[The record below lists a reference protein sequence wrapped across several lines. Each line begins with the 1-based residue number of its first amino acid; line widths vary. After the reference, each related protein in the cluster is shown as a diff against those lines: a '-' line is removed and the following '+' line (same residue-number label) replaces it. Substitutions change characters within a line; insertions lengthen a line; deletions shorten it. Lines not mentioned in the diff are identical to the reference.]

1 MHNTWDFVYWLQ
13 VAWSNPDMDI
23 ASPSLRA
30 PTGGLPAKRID
41 ADGRA
46 HVDFGAIWALAL
58 PLMANSAVQIVLNLT
73 DMWFVGHISTAALAA
88 VGAVQ
93 WLILGTVL
101 VFGGAAM
108 AVQTLA
114 AHAHGARRY
123 RRAAQAAWTALW
135 LTVCVAPVFI
145 ALGAAGG
152 AILAPFGFTPRV
164 ADLAQ
169 AFWFPRIAGA
179 SFGVA
184 AVAMIGFFNGIGRPR
199 VSFLV
204 AVTTAIVNA
213 VFNDLFIFRLG
224 WGIAGSAWASNVA
237 QAAGFAIAFA
247 LFLRVPFRESH
258 QSHLAWRPR
267 KRLLRE
273 QIRLGVPMGLM
284 PAADIL
290 GFCVFQMMEVRYGTV
305 AGAATQMVS
314 VLTSIAYM
322 PGIGIATAGTT
333 LVGQSIGAGDR
344 QWAMRLGTWI
354 IVLAA
359 LVMGG
364 IGVVL
369 AAAGPWLMPLFAAA
383 NDRGAAA
390 AADLGI
396 RLLWLAAAY
405 QFFDGLNL
413 ASSSCLRGAGD
424 VRVPVALVFPV
435 CWLVF
440 LPLAHIL
447 IFAPGQGWFQFLPQ
461 LGYGAAGGWTAV
473 VIYIVLLGA
482 TLFLRWRSRAWQRIR
497 I

>member
-1 MHNTWDFVYWLQ
+1 
-13 VAWSNPDMDI
+13 MDV
-23 ASPSLRA
+23 ASPSLRV
-30 PTGGLPAKRID
+30 PGGGLPAQRID
-41 ADGRA
+41 SQGRA
-46 HVDFGAIWALAL
+46 HVDFRAVLALAL

-93 WLILGTVL
+93 WMILAV
-101 VFGGAAM
+101 VFLLGGAGM

-135 LTVCVAPVFI
+135 LTVCVAPLFI
-145 ALGAAGG
+145 ALGAVGRE
-152 AILAPFGFTPRV
+152 ILTPFGFDPHV
-164 ADLAQ
+164 EDLAQ
-169 AFWFPRIAGA
+169 EFWFPRVGGA

-184 AVAMIGFFNGIGRPR
+184 AFAMIGFFNGIGRPR

-204 AVTTAIVNA
+204 AVATAIANA
-213 VFNDLFIFRLG
+213 IFNDIFIFRLG
-224 WGIAGSAWASNVA
+224 WGVAGSAWASNVA
-237 QAAGFAIAFA
+237 QAVGFAIAFG

-258 QSHLAWRPR
+258 KSHLAWRPR
-267 KRLLRE
+267 RRLFRE
-273 QIRLGVPMGLM
+273 QIRLGVPMGMM
-284 PAADIL
+284 PAADVL
-290 GFCVFQMMEVRYGTV
+290 GFSIFQMMEVRYGTV

-322 PGIGIATAGTT
+322 PGIGIATAATT

-344 QWAMRLGTWI
+344 EWAMRLGTRVI
-354 IVLAA
+354 LLAA

-364 IGVVL
+364 IGFALAVV
-369 AAAGPWLMPLFAAA
+369 GPWLLPFFAGAG
-383 NDRGAAA
+383 DRNAAA
-390 AADLGI
+390 AVALGTS
-396 RLLWLAAAY
+396 LLWLAAAY

-413 ASSSCLRGAGD
+413 GSSMCLRGAGD
-424 VRVPVALVFPV
+424 VRVPVALVLPV

-447 IFAPGQGWFQFLPQ
+447 TFAPGQGWFHFLPQ
-461 LGYGAAGGWTAV
+461 LGYGAPGGWTAV
-473 VIYIVLLGA
+473 LVYIILLGA

>member
-1 MHNTWDFVYWLQ
+1 M
-13 VAWSNPDMDI
+13 DMTLALAR
-23 ASPSLRA
+23 ASAR
-30 PTGGLPAKRID
+30 GLPAQRID
-41 ADGRA
+41 TQGRA
-46 HVDFGAIWALAL
+46 HVDVRAVVALAL
-58 PLMANSAVQIVLNLT
+58 PLMANSAVQIILNLT
-73 DMWFVGHISTAALAA
+73 DMWFVGHISTGALAA

-93 WLILGTVL
+93 WMILAVICVL
-101 VFGGAAM
+101 GGAAM

-135 LTVCVAPVFI
+135 LTLCTVPIFV
-145 ALGAAGG
+145 ALGAAGRE
-152 AILAPFGFTPRV
+152 ILAPFGFAPHVAELAQEFWLPRV
-164 ADLAQ
+164 A
-169 AFWFPRIAGA
+169 GA
-179 SFGVA
+179 CSGVA
-184 AVAMIGFFNGIGRPR
+184 AWAMIGFFNGIGRPR

-204 AVTTAIVNA
+204 AVATAIANA

-224 WGIAGSAWASNVA
+224 WGVAGSAWASNVA
-237 QAAGFAIAFA
+237 QAVGFAIAFA

-258 QSHLAWRPR
+258 QSHLTWRPR

-273 QIRLGVPMGLM
+273 QIRLGVPMGLL
-284 PAADIL
+284 PAADVL
-290 GFCVFQMMEVRYGTV
+290 GFSVFQMMEVRYGTV

-322 PGIGIATAGTT
+322 PGIGIATAATT

-344 QWAMRLGTWI
+344 QWAMRLGTR
-354 IVLAA
+354 VTLLAA

-369 AAAGPWLMPLFAAA
+369 AAVGPWVLPLFAGAGGRDA
-383 NDRGAAA
+383 VAAA
-390 AADLGI
+390 ALGAQ
-396 RLLWLAAAY
+396 LLWLAAAY

-413 ASSSCLRGAGD
+413 GSSMCLRGAGD

-435 CWLVF
+435 CWLLF

-447 IFAPGQGWFQFLPQ
+447 IFTPGQGWFHFLPQ
-461 LGYGAAGGWTAV
+461 LGYGAPGGWIAV
-473 VIYIVLLGA
+473 VIYIVLLGS
-482 TLFLRWRSRAWQRIR
+482 TLFLRWRSGAWQRIR

>member
-1 MHNTWDFVYWLQ
+1 
-13 VAWSNPDMDI
+13 MDI

-30 PTGGLPAKRID
+30 PRGGLPAQRID

-46 HVDFGAIWALAL
+46 HVDSGAIWALAL

-93 WLILGTVL
+93 WLTLGIVL
-101 VFGGAAM
+101 VLGGAAM

-145 ALGAAGG
+145 AIGAAGG
-152 AILAPFGFTPRV
+152 AILAPFGFTPHI

-169 AFWFPRIAGA
+169 QFWFPRIAGA

-184 AVAMIGFFNGIGRPR
+184 ASAMIGFFNGIGRPR

-204 AVTTAIVNA
+204 AVATAIVNA

-237 QAAGFAIAFA
+237 QAVGFAIAFA

-258 QSHLAWRPR
+258 KSHLAWRPR
-267 KRLLRE
+267 RRLIRE

-290 GFCVFQMMEVRYGTV
+290 GFCVFQMMEVRYGTI

-322 PGIGIATAGTT
+322 PGIGISTAGTT
-333 LVGQSIGAGDR
+333 LVGQSIGAGNR
-344 QWAMRLGTWI
+344 EWAMRLGTRVI
-354 IVLAA
+354 LLAA

-364 IGVVL
+364 IGL
-369 AAAGPWLMPLFAAA
+369 ALAVAGPWILPLFAGAGDSAA
-383 NDRGAAA
+383 VTAAG
-390 AADLGI
+390 LGV
-396 RLLWLAAAY
+396 RLLWLSTAY

-413 ASSSCLRGAGD
+413 GSSWCLRGAGD

-447 IFAPGQGWFQFLPQ
+447 TFAPGQGWFHFLPQ
-461 LGYGAAGGWTAV
+461 LGYGATGGWVAV
-473 VIYIVLLGA
+473 IIYVVLLGS
-482 TLFLRWRSRAWQRIR
+482 TLFLRWRSGAWQRIR

>member
-1 MHNTWDFVYWLQ
+1 
-13 VAWSNPDMDI
+13 MDA
-23 ASPSLRA
+23 ASPLRTL
-30 PTGGLPAKRID
+30 TGRLPAQRID
-41 ADGRA
+41 SQGYA
-46 HVDFGAIWALAL
+46 HVDLRAVLALAL
-58 PLMANSAVQIVLNLT
+58 PLMANSAMQIVLNLT

-93 WLILGTVL
+93 WTILAVVFVL
-101 VFGGAAM
+101 GGAGM

-135 LTVCVAPVFI
+135 LTVCVTPIFI
-145 ALGAAGG
+145 ALGAAGRE
-152 AILAPFGFTPRV
+152 ILAPFGFDPHV

-169 AFWFPRIAGA
+169 EFWFPRIGGA

-184 AVAMIGFFNGIGRPR
+184 AWAMIGFFNGIGRPR

-204 AVTTAIVNA
+204 AVATAIANA
-213 VFNDLFIFRLG
+213 IFNDLFIFRLG
-224 WGIAGSAWASNVA
+224 WGVAGSAWASNVA
-237 QAAGFAIAFA
+237 QAVGFAIAFA

-258 QSHLAWRPR
+258 KSHLAWRPR
-267 KRLLRE
+267 KRLIRE
-273 QIRLGVPMGLM
+273 QIRLGVPMGMM
-284 PAADIL
+284 PAADVL
-290 GFCVFQMMEVRYGTV
+290 GFSVFQMMEVRYGTV

-322 PGIGIATAGTT
+322 PGIGIATAATT

-344 QWAMRLGTWI
+344 EWAMRLGNRI
-354 IVLAA
+354 ILLTA

-364 IGVVL
+364 IGFAL
-369 AAAGPWLMPLFAAA
+369 AAAGPWLLPLFAAA
-383 NDRGAAA
+383 RDRTAAA
-390 AADLGI
+390 AAGLGI
-396 RLLWLAAAY
+396 PLLWLAAAY

-413 ASSSCLRGAGD
+413 GSSMCLRGAGD
-424 VRVPVALVFPV
+424 VRVPVVLVFPV

-447 IFAPGQGWFQFLPQ
+447 TFAPGQGWFHFLPQ
-461 LGYGAAGGWTAV
+461 LGYGARGGWAAV
-473 VIYIVLLGA
+473 LIYVILLGA
-482 TLFLRWRSRAWQRIR
+482 TLSLRWRSRAWQHIR

>member
-1 MHNTWDFVYWLQ
+1 MD
-13 VAWSNPDMDI
+13 VASL
-23 ASPSLRA
+23 SLRA
-30 PTGGLPAKRID
+30 SAGGLPAQRID
-41 ADGRA
+41 SEGRA
-46 HVDFGAIWALAL
+46 HVDFRAVLALAL

-93 WLILGTVL
+93 WMILAVVFVL
-101 VFGGAAM
+101 GGAGM

-135 LTVCVAPVFI
+135 LTVCVAPLFV
-145 ALGAAGG
+145 ALGAAGKD
-152 AILAPFGFTPRV
+152 ILAPFGFDPRV
-164 ADLAQ
+164 AGLAQ
-169 AFWFPRIAGA
+169 EFWYPRIGGA

-184 AVAMIGFFNGIGRPR
+184 AWAMIGFFNGIGRPR

-204 AVTTAIVNA
+204 AVATAIVNA
-213 VFNDLFIFRLG
+213 IFNDFFIFRLG
-224 WGIAGSAWASNVA
+224 WGVAGSAWASNVA
-237 QAAGFAIAFA
+237 QAVGFAIAFA
-247 LFLRVPFRESH
+247 LFLRMPFRRSH
-258 QSHLAWRPR
+258 KSHLAWRPR

-273 QIRLGVPMGLM
+273 QLRLGVPMGMM
-284 PAADIL
+284 PAADVL
-290 GFCVFQMMEVRYGTV
+290 GFSVFQMMEVRYGTV

-322 PGIGIATAGTT
+322 PGIGIAMAGTT

-344 QWAMRLGTWI
+344 EWALRLGTRVI
-354 IVLAA
+354 LLAA

-364 IGVVL
+364 IGFAL
-369 AAAGPWLMPLFAAA
+369 AVTGPWLLPLFAGSG
-383 NDRGAAA
+383 DRNAAA
-390 AADLGI
+390 AAGLGVS
-396 RLLWLAAAY
+396 LLWLAAAY

-413 ASSSCLRGAGD
+413 GSSMCLRGAGD

-435 CWLVF
+435 CWVVF

-447 IFAPGQGWFQFLPQ
+447 TFAPGQGWFHFLPQ

-473 VIYIVLLGA
+473 VIYVVLLGA

>member
-1 MHNTWDFVYWLQ
+1 MWPGRVLRSSCELPYALRCTIPRL
-13 VAWSNPDMDI
+13 A
-23 ASPSLRA
+23 ASH
-30 PTGGLPAKRID
+30 LPAQRVD
-41 ADGRA
+41 SQGCA
-46 HVDFGAIWALAL
+46 HVDFRAVAALAV
-58 PLMANSAVQIVLNLT
+58 PLMANSAVQIILNLT

-93 WLILGTVL
+93 WTILAAVL
-101 VFGGAAM
+101 VLGGAGM

-135 LTVCVAPVFI
+135 LTVCVAPIFI
-145 ALGAAGG
+145 ALGAAGRE
-152 AILAPFGFTPRV
+152 ILAPFGFTARI

-169 AFWFPRIAGA
+169 EFWLPRVAGA

-184 AVAMIGFFNGIGRPR
+184 AWAMIGFFNGIGRPR

-204 AVTTAIVNA
+204 AVATAIANA
-213 VFNDLFIFRLG
+213 IFNDLFIFGLR
-224 WGIAGSAWASNVA
+224 WGVAGSAWASNVA
-237 QAAGFAIAFA
+237 QAVGFIIAFV
-247 LFLRVPFRESH
+247 LFLGEPFRASFK
-258 QSHLAWRPR
+258 SHLAWRPR
-267 KRLLRE
+267 RRLIRE
-273 QIRLGVPMGLM
+273 QIRLGIPMGLM
-284 PAADIL
+284 PAADVL
-290 GFCVFQMMEVRYGTV
+290 GFSVFQMMEVRYGTV
-305 AGAATQMVS
+305 AGAATQVVS

-344 QWAMRLGTWI
+344 DWAMRVGTRI

-359 LVMGG
+359 FVMGG
-364 IGVVL
+364 IGIAL
-369 AAAGPWLMPLFAAA
+369 AVAGPWLLPLFTGAHDRNATTAAA
-383 NDRGAAA
+383 
-390 AADLGI
+390 LGI
-396 RLLWLAAAY
+396 QLLWLAAAY

-413 ASSSCLRGAGD
+413 GSGMCLRGAGD

-447 IFAPGQGWFQFLPQ
+447 TFAPGEGWFHFLPQ
-461 LGYGAAGGWTAV
+461 LGYGAAGGWVAV
-473 VIYIVLLGA
+473 VIYVVLLGA
-482 TLFLRWRSRAWQRIR
+482 TLFLRWRSRVWQRIR